1 VKVDKE
7 MDVVAVAVVVDA
19 AVVVDSEEVAD
30 VVAVEED
37 VVVVAEAVAVEED
50 AVVVV
55 AEDSAVTHGN
65 QLQNLADLLKEDSLS
80 RSKISIVSP
89 SQLKSTK

>member
-1 VKVDKE
+1 MDKE
-7 MDVVAVAVVVDA
+7 EIMKVDVVAVAVVVDA
-19 AVVVDSEEVAD
+19 AVDAAVAVDSEEVAD

-50 AVVVV
+50 AVVVA

-65 QLQNLADLLKEDSLS
+65 QLQNSADLLKEDS
-80 RSKISIVSP
+80 
-89 SQLKSTK
+89 